1 MEGSPRET
9 WEPLVGSLV
18 LTCGDVELALLQIY
32 WNLSLHGQYEEK
44 IRFLGLGE
52 KAKFIREMIPELTLE
67 KDLIRRVDHT
77 LSESIQLAHQRNLV
91 AHNPLYLDVYSD
103 EKGNF
108 TLVPTIR
115 SLRDD
120 EKHISLEGLI
130 NLNAKASKLSSEL
143 QNMVIEVANAQCP
156 VV

>member
-1 MEGSPRET
+1 MEENPRET
-9 WEPLVGSLV
+9 WEPLVGRFV
-18 LTCGDVELALLQIY
+18 LTCGDVELALLQVY

-44 IRFLGLGE
+44 IKLLGLGK
-52 KAKFIREMIPELTLE
+52 KAKFIRERIPEFKLN
-67 KDLIRRVDHT
+67 KDLIKRVDNA

-120 EKHISLEGLI
+120 EKHISLEDLI
-130 NLNAKASKLSSEL
+130 NLNTKASKLSSEL
-143 QNMVIEVANAQCP
+143 QKMVIEVADAQCP
-156 VV
+156 VT